1 MVKQSWMS
9 PHKMS
14 KIRSRSGLTEL
25 ETKFPAL
32 LSRARGRGTFCAVDL
47 PTVAARYHICILLMI
62 TIAGGDLGLR
72 PIDQI
77 YDQGHIA
84 VEAEASGGSLGRM
97 WRVQRQDQVPSS
109 SSSSLTS
116 MNSKNFLF

>member
-1 MVKQSWMS
+1 
-9 PHKMS
+9 
-14 KIRSRSGLTEL
+14 
-25 ETKFPAL
+25 
-32 LSRARGRGTFCAVDL
+32 
-47 PTVAARYHICILLMI
+47 MI